1 VDKIR
6 KESFEPRQ
14 QTFYIG
20 KRIPQFA
27 VPPPPPP
34 HVCLKGP
41 TNIKIFIN
49 NFFLILAI
57 KEQHILDTY
66 AGKQLSLNC

>member
-1 VDKIR
+1 M
-6 KESFEPRQ
+6 Q
-14 QTFYIG
+14 QTFLLVKEYLVSLLFLPSIY
-20 KRIPQFA
+20 
-27 VPPPPPP
+27 
-34 HVCLKGP
+34 VCLKGP

-66 AGKQLSLNC
+66 AGKQLS